1 MPFEPP
7 PGRPP
12 LMQPPPQIA
21 PPRQQQQQQQR
32 KPMEFSVP
40 PLAAGAN
47 PRTGL
52 NQAESKDW
60 MSQPAYGKPTAE
72 NPGPAHDP
80 GSNAWG
86 QVKDAVK
93 ERGGLDGEAIN
104 STISNAIRS
113 GDKGRVSQA
122 LKALGLDDVNGG
134 DLVGHYNSRVASWKG
149 SDAGKQAAQDNHN
162 RQIAEMSRAEYQEN
176 YAHPQLRERMR
187 SLNRRGYATPHVASR
202 GTTHYR
208 NWNRPAFIPHGTDSE
223 GNVKYKE
230 NRRLHGTHR
239 DTMGNWH
246 WD

>member
-1 MPFEPP
+1 MPPP
-7 PGRPP
+7 PGQPP
-12 LMQPPPQIA
+12 LMQPPQIA
-21 PPRQQQQQQQR
+21 PPQQQQG
-32 KPMEFSVP
+32 PMEFTVP
-40 PLAAGAN
+40 PLAAGVN

-86 QVKDAVK
+86 QVKDAIK
-93 ERGGLDGEAIN
+93 ARGGLPGEAIN
-104 STISNAIRS
+104 STISNALRA
-113 GDKGRVSQA
+113 GDSGRVSQA

-187 SLNRRGYATPHVASR
+187 SLNRQGYATPHVASP

-208 NWNRPAFIPHGTDSE
+208 NRNRPAFIPRGTDSE
-223 GNVKYKE
+223 GNQKFRW
-230 NRRLHGTHR
+230 NRRLRGTHR
-239 DTMGNWH
+239 DTMGNWD